1 MAIGKS
7 LFASC
12 LLALGFRNGFACSI
26 SLGSFYLFDESIG
39 GFTAGG
45 DVVVGME
52 SMFLKSEICCK
63 NLCCFGRGVVEFW
76 PQVKYLFLCFLV
88 LRETAQLS
96 WNVVAG
102 TVGVGVCA

>member
-1 MAIGKS
+1 MV
-7 LFASC
+7 
-12 LLALGFRNGFACSI
+12 LLVAFRWDH
-26 SLGSFYLFDESIG
+26 FYLFDESIG

-45 DVVVGME
+45 GVVVGME
-52 SMFLKSEICCK
+52 SMWFKSEICCK

-76 PQVKYLFLCFLV
+76 PQVQYLFLWFLV